1 MELLVT
7 HIKRQLDSRSLRF
20 RNMLAKMGE
29 DDDTPITAISPARYE
44 EQGVYLLD
52 QTPQL
57 MVSWVEFVYES

>member
-1 MELLVT
+1 
-7 HIKRQLDSRSLRF
+7 
-20 RNMLAKMGE
+20 MLAKMGE